1 VNLSDLDATG
11 NTTLVE
17 IIRERIRKN
26 GPIPFDEYLRLA
38 LYHPLHGYY
47 FCRDPSLD
55 YQSSA
60 NLHPIFGAMLARQ
73 LADFWR
79 RLGRPARFDVFE
91 AGSGSGRLAID
102 ILAALKAQEP
112 EAYESVRYVI
122 QDVTYA
128 NPAHPELAP
137 KERRPAGVR
146 VAHDLPASSAIEGVI
161 LSNELLDA
169 LPFRR
174 AVKRD
179 GRLRELRVGLRG
191 DRFADVEAEPDAAL
205 VEYFAALGV
214 EPGEGCEAEVGL
226 ETLDWLR
233 RAASALRRGFL
244 LTLDY
249 GYEAAELYA
258 PWRKRGTLLT
268 FYRHTAGED
277 PYSRVGRQDITAS
290 VNFTS
295 IMRAGESSGLQT
307 LTLTTQADFL
317 AALGI
322 GEALAQPPAASDL
335 EAFYALRR
343 SVLELTDAAGLGRI
357 RVLIQGMDVP
367 ETLPRGL
374 APSS

>member
-1 VNLSDLDATG
+1 
-11 NTTLVE
+11 
-17 IIRERIRKN
+17 
-26 GPIPFDEYLRLA
+26 
-38 LYHPLHGYY
+38 
-47 FCRDPSLD
+47 
-55 YQSSA
+55 
-60 NLHPIFGAMLARQ
+60 
-73 LADFWR
+73 
-79 RLGRPARFDVFE
+79 
-91 AGSGSGRLAID
+91 
-102 ILAALKAQEP
+102 
-112 EAYESVRYVI
+112 
-122 QDVTYA
+122 
-128 NPAHPELAP
+128 
-137 KERRPAGVR
+137 VR

-179 GRLRELRVGLRG
+179 GRLRELRVGLQG
-191 DRFADVEAEPDAAL
+191 DRFADVEGEPDAAL

-268 FYRHTAGED
+268 FHRHTAGED

-290 VNFTS
+290 VDFTS
-295 IMRAGESSGLQT
+295 VIRAGESAGLKT
-307 LTLTTQADFL
+307 LALTTQTDFL
-317 AALGI
+317 ASLGI
-322 GEALAQPPAASDL
+322 GDTLANPPAAGEL
-335 EAFYALRR
+335 EAFYTLRR
-343 SVLELTDAAGLGRI
+343 AVLELTDAAGLGRI
-357 RVLIQGMDVP
+357 RVLIQGKGVP

-374 APSS
+374 ATSS